1 MLKKYTLNLLA
12 AIGIVFA
19 LCFIFFSKQLLN
31 GLSQALIHEDNLVPT
46 PAIVVLSGSYTGNRI
61 KTAAKLFHDGFGEKL
76 IFSGFKIYPGTATN
90 ELMKKYAL
98 KLGVPDSKIVTEIS
112 DEESST
118 RGESIANLKLLKK
131 INARSFILVTSP
143 YHTKRSKLIYQRSI
157 NASGGGGVE
166 FSVYPAPD
174 PAVPV
179 KGWWKLRTG
188 QISIF
193 LEYLK
198 FVSFYFD
205 F

>member
-1 MLKKYTLNLLA
+1 MNKNK
-12 AIGIVFA
+12 AIIFVLIIATF
-19 LCFIFFSKQLLN
+19 LCSCFIFSEFLLN
-31 GLSQALIHEDNLVPT
+31 CVSRALVYEDKIVKAE
-46 PAIVVLSGSYTGNRI
+46 AILVLSGSGTGNRI
-61 KTAAKLFHDGFGEKL
+61 KTAADLFHKGFGKK
-76 IFSGFKIYPGTATN
+76 IFFSGFKVYPETTTSA
-90 ELMKKYAL
+90 LMKKYAL

-112 DEESST
+112 DEESNT

-157 NASGGGGVE
+157 NASGGGGIE
-166 FSVYPAPD
+166 FSVYPSPD